1 MRWIEWHVDLVEE
14 DWITPLTELL
24 VSRRRKAKSWR
35 SAKKRECGGE
45 KRQAFY
51 SSPEF
56 SCTSLVFSFTILFPK
71 KAIYKDTLSTYGTA

>member
-35 SAKKRECGGE
+35 SAKNREYGRKRL
-45 KRQAFY
+45 AFY
-51 SSPEF
+51 STPEF
-56 SCTSLVFSFTILFPK
+56 SCTSLAVSFRFFHKISHF
-71 KAIYKDTLSTYGTA
+71 